1 MARVIRGFAPEPPN
15 MHLSC
20 RIDYCTLL
28 SPRVDTSRTGE
39 AKLNLVRLR
48 TFRLREIVFE
58 QNAKSYNF
66 ERGFFFIHIPL
77 SLTLLPW
84 GGNDVQEFYTH
95 VILSEAKYF
104 NPEGFSKKTHP
115 HLGESSKLKQL
126 LFRAN

>member
-1 MARVIRGFAPEPPN
+1 MARVSRGFAPEPPN

-77 SLTLLPW
+77 SLTLSHTARSFTQL
-84 GGNDVQEFYTH
+84 NFVSLVQL
-95 VILSEAKYF
+95 VS
-104 NPEGFSKKTHP
+104 
-115 HLGESSKLKQL
+115 LGEGTMYNNFTHTSY
-126 LFRAN
+126 